1 MANIIGPEIVSN
13 EDDGISI
20 DLAKMTSEE
29 NAVSVIGDTVE
40 KKKRGRPRKTETKVA
55 PDGSTIITS
64 DITQVEPLSMPQSN
78 EPYINT
84 YNETTALL
92 RGAIIELEDL
102 GRDVRSELDAVK
114 SSKTMRNKYTHVN
127 NLADTA
133 ANIINSKINAV
144 KEINA
149 TITKAHDLDMK
160 RYKDN
165 RAAIAAESQN
175 NDQRIFDMYNAFVNT
190 PIGAYNPV
198 QFPSMQEMTM
208 AGAGLDSGI
217 ITSDINNPLVASDP
231 GYAAYKQRET
241 PEQRMMVMQK
251 NNPNVKTVVVYNQA
265 NQTKRFEV
273 RDTTTGQVIPGAP
286 VPADFLL
293 ADTTINI
300 QNGVARNANIDTV
313 YPLVLEGAPDSLMN
327 Y

>member
-1 MANIIGPEIVSN
+1 MANIIGPEIVNS
-13 EDDGISI
+13 EDDGINI
-20 DLAKMTSEE
+20 DLASMTKEE
-29 NAVSVIGDTVE
+29 NAVSVIGDAVE
-40 KKKRGRPRKTETKVA
+40 KKKRGRPRKTETRTA
-55 PDGSTIITS
+55 PDGSTIITT
-64 DITQVEPLSMPQSN
+64 DITQAEPLTMPQST

-84 YNETTALL
+84 YTETTALL
-92 RGAIIELEDL
+92 RGAIIELESL
-102 GRDVRSELDAVK
+102 GRDVKAELDAVK
-114 SSKTMRNKYTHVN
+114 ASKTMRNKYTHVN

-149 TITKAHDLDMK
+149 TITKANDFDMK

-165 RAAIAAESQN
+165 RAAIAAENQN
-175 NDQRIFDMYNAFVNT
+175 SDQRIFDMYNAFVNT
-190 PIGAYNPV
+190 PVGAYNPV

-208 AGAGLDSGI
+208 AGGMNNGGI
-217 ITSDINNPLVASDP
+217 ITTDINNPLAANDP

-241 PEQRMMVMQK
+241 PEQQMMILQK

-273 RDTTTGQVIPGAP
+273 RDTSTGQVIPGAP

-293 ADTTINI
+293 ADTTVNI

>member
-1 MANIIGPEIVSN
+1 MANIVGPEIVDN
-13 EDDGISI
+13 EEDGIVI
-20 DLAKMTSEE
+20 DIASMTSEE
-29 NAVSVIGDTVE
+29 NAVSVTGDTVE
-40 KKKRGRPRKTETKVA
+40 HKKRGRPRKSTTKTA

-64 DITQVEPLSMPQSN
+64 DDTHVEPLGMPQST

-84 YNETTALL
+84 YSETTGLL
-92 RGAIIELEDL
+92 RGAIMELESL
-102 GRDVRSELDAVK
+102 GKDVKAELDAVK

-144 KEINA
+144 KEINS
-149 TITKAHDLDMK
+149 IISKANDLDMK

-165 RAAIAAESQN
+165 KAAMIAENQN
-175 NDQRIFDMYNAFVNT
+175 SDQRIFDMYNAFVNT
-190 PIGAYNPV
+190 PVGAYNPMS
-198 QFPSMQEMTM
+198 FPTMQEMTM
-208 AGAGLDSGI
+208 AGGMESGI
-217 ITSDINNPLVASDP
+217 ITSDINSGYSSDP
-231 GYAAYKQRET
+231 AYAAYKQRET
-241 PEQRMMVMQK
+241 PEQKMMVMQK
-251 NNPNVKTVVVYNQA
+251 NNPNVKTVVVYNQS

-293 ADTTINI
+293 ADTTVNI

>member
-1 MANIIGPEIVSN
+1 MANIIGPEIVNS
-13 EDDGISI
+13 EDDGINI
-20 DLAKMTSEE
+20 DLASMTKEE
-29 NAVSVIGDTVE
+29 NAVSVIGDAVE
-40 KKKRGRPRKTETKVA
+40 KKKRGRPRKTETRTA
-55 PDGSTIITS
+55 PDGSTIITT
-64 DITQVEPLSMPQSN
+64 DITQAEPLTMPQST

-84 YNETTALL
+84 YTETTALL
-92 RGAIIELEDL
+92 RGAIIELESL
-102 GRDVRSELDAVK
+102 GRDVKAELDAVK
-114 SSKTMRNKYTHVN
+114 ASKTMRNKYTHVN

-149 TITKAHDLDMK
+149 TITKANDFDMK

-165 RAAIAAESQN
+165 RAAIAAENQN
-175 NDQRIFDMYNAFVNT
+175 SDQRIFDMYNAFVNT
-190 PIGAYNPV
+190 PVGAYNPV

-208 AGAGLDSGI
+208 AGGMNNGGI
-217 ITSDINNPLVASDP
+217 ITTDINNPLAANDT

-241 PEQRMMVMQK
+241 PEQQMMILQK

-273 RDTTTGQVIPGAP
+273 RDTSTGQVIPGAP

-293 ADTTINI
+293 ADTTVNI